1 MTKSTII
8 ILVCIIL
15 LGLTGYH
22 KKEDTNKLV
31 YVSFNPDIS
40 DQTDIIQLGEV
51 LYVFVNGNEYA
62 KPRYLGTLTNRCT
75 RENINK
81 FTGNIRPW
89 KKGEKLSFFYF
100 GDDHHIACFQTIA
113 QDDAITRSF
122 DGRLKNMISL
132 PVFDISKFNGVAE

>member
-1 MTKSTII
+1 MKSTII
-8 ILVCIIL
+8 ILVCIII

-22 KKEDTNKLV
+22 KKEDDSEPV
-31 YVSFNPDIS
+31 CVSFNPDTPDGI
-40 DQTDIIQLGEV
+40 DITQLGNV
-51 LYVFVNGNEYA
+51 LYVFANGNGA
-62 KPRYLGTLTNRCT
+62 TKPRYLGTLTNRYA

-81 FTGNIRPW
+81 FTGNILPW
-89 KKGEKLSFFYF
+89 KKGEKISFFYF
-100 GDDHHIACFQTIA
+100 GDDHHIACFQTIT